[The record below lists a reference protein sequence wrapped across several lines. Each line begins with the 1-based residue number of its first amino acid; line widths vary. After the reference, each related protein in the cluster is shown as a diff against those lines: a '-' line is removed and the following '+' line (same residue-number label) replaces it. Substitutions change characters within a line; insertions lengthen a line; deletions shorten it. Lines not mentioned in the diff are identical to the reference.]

1 MATIIGM
8 VTKSQRESQTKSLW
22 GHMWESYSVIVKV
35 TQSPCKDNQLYWGH
49 SMSLWGQTKLLRMH
63 TFVVED
69 TESFWRSNIVWR
81 HTESLWVPSNHDEGN
96 TESFWVCISYLEDT
110 RSLWKEPRI
119 IVKVVQV
126 TLKARHSLWVFTSHS
141 KRHNGSL
148 WMSHSCFDGTS
159 SLQRHK
165 NYEEAESHCWGTQS
179 RRDSHT
185 ERCEHTV
192 IVRVWKFIVKAH
204 RVVVKVGKSNC
215 EGHT

>member
-1 MATIIGM
+1 M
-8 VTKSQRESQTKSLW
+8 
-22 GHMWESYSVIVKV
+22 
-35 TQSPCKDNQLYWGH
+35 
-49 SMSLWGQTKLLRMH
+49 
-63 TFVVED
+63 
-69 TESFWRSNIVWR
+69 R

-96 TESFWVCISYLEDT
+96 TESFCVCISYLEGT
-110 RSLWKEPRI
+110 QSLWKEPRI
-119 IVKVVQV
+119 IVKVVPV

-192 IVRVWKFIVKAH
+192 IVRVWKIIVKAH
-204 RVVVKVGKSNC
+204 RVVVKVGKSKLWRSHIVITTAYKSF
-215 EGHT
+215 EGQKVILMDKQSFWRNIMSLWERIKSLWGSHST

>member
-1 MATIIGM
+1 
-8 VTKSQRESQTKSLW
+8 
-22 GHMWESYSVIVKV
+22 MWESYSVIVKV
-35 TQSPCKDNQLYWGH
+35 TQSHYKDNQLYWGH
-49 SMSLWGQTKLLRMH
+49 PMSLWGQTKLSRVH

-69 TESFWRSNIVWR
+69 TESFWRSHIVWG

-96 TESFWVCISYLEDT
+96 TESFWVCISYLEGT
-110 RSLWKEPRI
+110 RLLWKEPRI

-179 RRDSHT
+179 HRDSHT

-192 IVRVWKFIVKAH
+192 IVRVWKIIVKAH

-215 EGHT
+215 KGHT